1 VNGDLLIRGARVL
14 DVGTGEAELR
24 DLAISGGLVTS
35 ADALSEPEEVD
46 ASGLTAC
53 FGLWDVHCHPG
64 SLMYDRTARGYFEG
78 AAEWTVRAVANLQQA
93 ASMGI
98 TGVRALGEAD
108 GVDVAL
114 RRAFAE
120 GELPGP
126 RLSCARQ
133 PLRTTGG
140 HGTAYPRRH
149 LGVRADLVCDG
160 PTEFRRAVR
169 TVVEGGADWVKVLLT
184 GGLYSPHETVDG
196 AQIADDEL
204 KALMAA
210 AKDRGVPVSAHC
222 GGSALAIRFSELG
235 GRSVEHGYALDEAA
249 AAAMAANGTWLVPT
263 IGVTHDVELME
274 RDQWPAHAKERAIA
288 TAKGHG
294 EAVLACLEAGVKLA
308 VGADLNPSGPRLHAE
323 LRLLERLGIDRLTL
337 LRAASCGARELCG
350 LGAATVPQP
359 GSAADLI
366 MLDTNPL
373 DGLETLATPRGV
385 LSFGRFLVRP
395 DGCDP
400 RR

>member
-1 VNGDLLIRGARVL
+1 MTDLLIRGARVL
-14 DVGTGEAELR
+14 DVGTGEAEAG
-24 DLAISGGLVTS
+24 DLAVAGGRVVT
-35 ADALSEPEEVD
+35 AAELREPEEVD
-46 ASGLTAC
+46 ASGLVAC

-78 AAEWTVRAVANLQQA
+78 AAEWTVRAIANLQQA

-98 TGVRALGEAD
+98 TGIRALGEAD
-108 GVDVAL
+108 GIDVAL
-114 RRAFAE
+114 SRAFRE

-126 RLSCARQ
+126 RVSCARQ

-149 LGVRADLVCDG
+149 VGVRADLVCDG

-169 TVVEGGADWVKVLLT
+169 EVVEGGADWVKILLT

-204 KALMAA
+204 QAVLAA
-210 AKDRGVPVSAHC
+210 ANDRGVPVSAHC

-294 EAVLACLEAGVKLA
+294 EAVLACHAVGVKLA
-308 VGADLNPSGPRLHAE
+308 LGADLNPCGPRLHAE
-323 LRLLERLGIDRLTL
+323 MRLLERLGLDRLTV
-337 LRAASCGARELCG
+337 LRAATAGGRELCG
-350 LGAATVPQP
+350 LGSETVPQP

-366 MLDTNPL
+366 LLETDPL
-373 DGLETLATPRGV
+373 DDLETLAAPRGV
-385 LSFGRFLVRP
+385 LAFGRFLVRP
-395 DGCDP
+395 DGRDP